1 MAKIFVVDDNPDVLA
16 TTLAVFSKRG
26 YDVVGAS
33 NGIDAIKMVR
43 TVYPDLIISD
53 IVMPQMDGFK
63 FFKQLKD
70 TPFTAAIPILM
81 ISGHGQ
87 MVDIFVAM
95 GCAGFLIKPFSTRDL
110 LNKVEQI
117 LNKTN

>member
-16 TTLAVFSKRG
+16 TTLSVLSKRG
-26 YDVVGAS
+26 HDVVGAS

-43 TVYPDLIISD
+43 KIYPDLIVSD
-53 IVMPQMDGFK
+53 IVMPQMDGFQ

-87 MVDIFVAM
+87 MVDTFAAM
-95 GCAGFLIKPFSTRDL
+95 GSVGFLIKPFSTRDL
-110 LNKVEQI
+110 LDKIEQI
-117 LNKTN
+117 LNKSD